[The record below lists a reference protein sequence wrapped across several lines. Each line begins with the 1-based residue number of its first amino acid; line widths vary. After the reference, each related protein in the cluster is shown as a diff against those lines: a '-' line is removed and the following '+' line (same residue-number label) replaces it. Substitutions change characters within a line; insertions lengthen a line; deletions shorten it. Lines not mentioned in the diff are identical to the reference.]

1 MAFNIRMGVP
11 GMEAAWNDLLDRAG
25 RGQLDKEEQK
35 FYRKLVKALGY
46 LRENPRHN
54 SLASHEIGFWRRP
67 IDSLAP
73 AHSVATLA
81 TVTVYVATSQVA
93 PFSARVG
100 DVQKAKTP
108 MR

>member
-54 SLASHEIGFWRRP
+54 SWLRTRLGS
-67 IDSLAP
+67 
-73 AHSVATLA
+73 
-81 TVTVYVATSQVA
+81 
-93 PFSARVG
+93 G
-100 DVQKAKTP
+100 DVLLIRSLPLTQSLP
-108 MR
+108 SRP